1 MTGVSTLGQALNR
14 INLIGNQ
21 TTLLNSLTT
30 QLATGK
36 KSQSFSGLGTAGLT
50 SQRARASL
58 TSITAYTDNISNADR
73 RMSLML
79 QGVEEYKAQAQ
90 TLWDLMIGFGQE
102 SLHDN
107 KADVV
112 YGLQTVTGTQDLSAF
127 ASIGAL
133 VAANT
138 PNLDD
143 PNDSFEITFSDPN
156 EPTIAATI
164 TVDLSDA
171 ALAAGGG
178 NAAVE
183 LAAYINNQLAAIPGG
198 APASLNASATVGGG
212 GQLAL
217 RGTANIAV
225 SNDSISNAISPT
237 GLINLGLGANT
248 SFLGPEHEIG
258 VNSGKL
264 DAEFA
269 TIQNSASD
277 LYDFLVDLLN
287 VQDEGRYLLGG
298 ADTTTKPLN
307 DTGALSSKIST
318 LLGNWQDET
327 LPPATNLSNTEL
339 ISAYQSRTFSQDVN
353 AITDTTIGY
362 SSALSS
368 GNAGKVFVRVRES
381 SELDYTVLANEEAFR
396 DILVAT
402 AFIKN
407 GDFAPIADVYA
418 DPYTPGDLPIENG
431 APGATLS
438 EMKDNFFAVFN
449 DLATTINNSI
459 DDLDQARFRIE
470 SDRARIDQIKQAYA
484 QEKFLFDKTVAD
496 VEDADLNQV
505 AIEIQTLQIQLEA
518 SYMITARVSELTLV
532 NFI

>member
-14 INLIGNQ
+14 INLINDQ
-21 TTLLNSLTT
+21 SSLLNSLTT

-36 KSQSFSGLGTAGLT
+36 KTQKFSGLGTAALT
-50 SQRARASL
+50 SQRARADLS
-58 TSITAYTDNISNADR
+58 SVDVYTDNISRADR

-79 QGVEEYKAQAQ
+79 QSIEEFKAQAQ

-102 SLHDN
+102 SLHEND
-107 KADVV
+107 ADVV
-112 YGLQTVTGTQDLSAF
+112 YGLQTVTGGQDLSVF
-127 ASIGAL
+127 PSIPAL
-133 VAANT
+133 VAANA

-143 PNDSFEITFSDPN
+143 PNDSFDITFSDPN
-156 EPTIAATI
+156 DPLIAATI
-164 TVDLSDA
+164 TVDISDA
-171 ALAAGGG
+171 AALAGGG

-198 APASLNASATVGGG
+198 APASLNASATVGVG
-212 GQLAL
+212 GQIAL
-217 RGTANIAV
+217 RGTSNIT
-225 SNDSISNAISPT
+225 ISNEGTNPISPT
-237 GLINLGLGANT
+237 GLINLGLGAST

-258 VNSGKL
+258 VSSGKL
-264 DAEFA
+264 DTEFA

-307 DTGALSSKIST
+307 DTGALNSKIST

-327 LPPATNLSNTEL
+327 LPPATNLSNSEL

-368 GNAGKVFVRVRES
+368 GNAGKIFVRVRED

-407 GDFAPIADVYA
+407 GDFSPIADVYA
-418 DPYTPGDLPIENG
+418 QPYTPGDLPIENG

-449 DLATTINNSI
+449 DLTTTINRSI
-459 DDLDQARFRIE
+459 DDVDQARFRIE
-470 SDRARIDQIKQAYA
+470 SDRARIDQIKQAHA
-484 QEKFLFDKTVAD
+484 QEKFLFQSTIAD
-496 VEDADLNQV
+496 IEDADLNQV

-518 SYMITARVSELTLV
+518 SYTITARVSELTLV